1 MALGPVHGSHHLHW
15 ISIAKPLSQ
24 RNTRDPFTGKC
35 NECRRGQL
43 EKERND
49 LDGVPASMKNT
60 LSAIYNRG
68 LIGAFHDWRQPF
80 STYPRTYDLLHANR
94 LFSHYKNLGRQG
106 CELADILLEMD
117 RMIRPQG
124 FIIIRDEETITSRIQ
139 DLAPKF
145 LWEVELHT
153 LENKEKKPETVL
165 ICRKKFWGIIGNA
178 TVQTFLPI

>member
-1 MALGPVHGSHHLHW
+1 MN
-15 ISIAKPLSQ
+15 I
-24 RNTRDPFTGKC
+24 
-35 NECRRGQL
+35 
-43 EKERND
+43 
-49 LDGVPASMKNT
+49 VPASMKNT

-178 TVQTFLPI
+178 TEFRSIPNSSNDTYELPSKFPVHGILPLAWLLSTQQCAYISCLV